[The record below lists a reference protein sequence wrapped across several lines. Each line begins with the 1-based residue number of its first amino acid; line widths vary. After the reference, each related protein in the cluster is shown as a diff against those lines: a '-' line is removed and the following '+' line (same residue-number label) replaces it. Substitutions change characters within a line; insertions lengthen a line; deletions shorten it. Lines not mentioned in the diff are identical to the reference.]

1 MNAVLPVT
9 PTSSSTARVDLGG
22 LVQAVSQSVAE
33 DGLLNPFTPEQWELL
48 AGYLLPMQV
57 DAGHTLFT

>member
-9 PTSSSTARVDLGG
+9 PTSSSAARVDLGG

-33 DGLLNPFTPEQWELL
+33 DGLLNPFTPEQW
-48 AGYLLPMQV
+48 
-57 DAGHTLFT
+57 